1 VDLKVEKVLN
11 DNTDTLKGGIF
22 HYYVDIESWCK
33 IDDIEMDDDRI
44 CLNGVLNQSIDLG
57 FRNVNIESITTRF
70 GNTNLEFN

>member
-1 VDLKVEKVLN
+1 
-11 DNTDTLKGGIF
+11 
-22 HYYVDIESWCK
+22 
-33 IDDIEMDDDRI
+33 MDDDRI